1 MSARHPRNS
10 RPSMASRLTRLSL
23 LTPTTREVGARKVR
37 WSLLLL
43 PVLVV
48 GLVFGIRE
56 VSRIERVLA
65 AEGSRAAR
73 AIVYEIKPG
82 GELEVP
88 IEPGTDVFRIVVHAM
103 RPKSAGALSPQPHV
117 AHLVLVAQ
125 GAQSTRTDDVSLE
138 IPGSAARVNPEE
150 SSIVVSDPQAVNVDV
165 HGVGPGKLVIRLGA
179 IEGAEAALVRVYRR
193 DALQRPEI
201 LRRTDRIDELA
212 SQRLA
217 RRLGE
222 VDWFELDEPEQQA
235 LLSARWRKVA
245 ALPDSKGL
253 VTHAIAIAPA
263 PPRVIEAGEDA
274 STTSADLREDERL
287 AFVAAGPTTLKVRA
301 DGDPDAALVALLRQ
315 EDGTDT
321 TVDGRGEMSIEIA
334 AGRTVGVELS
344 RGTPGVLSVRATDAA
359 KLEPSTHAIAWRT
372 TPQRPAIVTAGSAPI
387 LLRVAA
393 RRPVPRNAKEEATIT
408 LDATIAAP
416 GSNPETALLRAQR
429 PRSIYDRYDAK
440 APVDAPTTSAVFHL
454 LIPAGATATLTPEG
468 SPLDLSLSE
477 LDPSA
482 TPRPVMSYA
491 ADASPPKTTKI
502 GDVDWGGY
510 VPRRPSNVA
519 SFDPSARML
528 LRLPHRLVARTESP
542 TKAPSFRVKRPD
554 AGDTIV
560 INKKTFDPS
569 TVTFEIDVPSGE
581 ALVLPVRIFSKE
593 PLDVIARVDGEIPD
607 RRLEGTAERI
617 TTARKIAV
625 KDEVRSIVV
634 LGDDLA
640 PGTHM
645 LTFTPPPGKLAWIH
659 LPWEPKPRLPGSPP
673 PDPHW
678 IEGDLED

>member
-1 MSARHPRNS
+1 MSARHLRTS

-43 PVLVV
+43 PVLIV

-82 GELEVP
+82 GSLEVP
-88 IEPGTDVFRIVVHAM
+88 IEPGTDVFRLVVHAM
-103 RPKSAGALSPQPHV
+103 RSKASGPFSPESHV
-117 AHLVLVAQ
+117 AHLVLSAQ
-125 GAQSTRTDDVSLE
+125 GAQATRTDDISIE
-138 IPGSAARVNPEE
+138 IPGTTARVNPED
-150 SSIVVSDPQAVNVDV
+150 SSLVVSDPEAVNVDV
-165 HGVGPGKLVIRLGA
+165 HGVGPGKLVIKLDA
-179 IEGAEAALVRVYRR
+179 IEGADAAVVRVYRR
-193 DALQRPEI
+193 DALERPEV
-201 LRRTDRIDELA
+201 LRRNDRIDEAA

-263 PPRVIEAGEDA
+263 PPRALAHETET
-274 STTSADLREDERL
+274 SHTSADLVGDERL
-287 AFVAAGPTTLKVRA
+287 AFIASGPTTLKVRA
-301 DGDPDAALVALLRQ
+301 DGDPDATIVGLLRQ
-315 EDGTDT
+315 DDATDT
-321 TVDGRGEMSIEIA
+321 TVDGRGELTIEIA
-334 AGRTVGVELS
+334 AGRTVGVELT
-344 RGTPGVLSVRATDAA
+344 RGTPGILAVRATDPT

-372 TPQRPAIVTAGSAPI
+372 RPDHPAIVTAGASAI
-387 LLRVAA
+387 LLRVTA
-393 RRPVPRNAKEEATIT
+393 RRPVPRNLGEESTIT
-408 LDATIAAP
+408 LDATIATP
-416 GSNPETALLRAQR
+416 GGTPETALLRAQR

-440 APVDAPTTSAVFHL
+440 APMEAPTTSAVFHL
-454 LIPAGATATLTPEG
+454 LVPAGATATLTPEG
-468 SPLDLSLSE
+468 SALDLAFSE

-482 TPRPVMSYA
+482 DPRPVLSYP
-491 ADASPPKTTKI
+491 ADGPGPKTTKV

-519 SFDPSARML
+519 TFDTSSRVL
-528 LRLPHRLVARTESP
+528 LRIPHRLVVRPEPA

-554 AGDTIV
+554 VSNTMV
-560 INKKTFDPS
+560 INKKIFDPS
-569 TVTFEIDVPSGE
+569 TVSFEIEVPGGE
-581 ALVLPVRIFSKE
+581 ALVLPVRIFTNE
-593 PLDVIARVDGEIPD
+593 PMDVIARVDGAVPD
-607 RRLEGTAERI
+607 RRLSGVAERI
-617 TTARKIAV
+617 TTPRKIAS

-634 LGDDLA
+634 LGDDLPA
-640 PGTHM
+640 GTHI
-645 LTFTPPPGKLAWIH
+645 LTFTPPPGKVAWVH
-659 LPWEPKPRLPGSPP
+659 LPWEPKPRPPGSPP